1 MELERWNSLLEKV
14 ESKPRKKKEIKHIKV
29 ESDPE
34 PFWRR
39 DKIRLSSSGAR
50 LGKDQYC

>member
-1 MELERWNSLLEKV
+1 MELEGCNSLLEKI
-14 ESKPRKKKEIKHIKV
+14 ENRPRKKKEIKYIKV

-50 LGKDQYC
+50 LGKDRYC